1 MQIKLNKFN
10 NKLYISFLFVAL
22 IKIFFSPTFLQ
33 ASTFEVKNTQISK
46 EFDINFDKNDVIDAG
61 FKIAFDDLILKII
74 KSKDHFKLKNV
85 SEKNLKSMV
94 DTFSI
99 KEEKFIDN
107 HYHANIDVSF
117 NKKKIYEYFEKQ
129 NIFLS
134 LPKQKKVFFIPILI
148 DENLDEITLFSE
160 NMFYKNWIIKKEDHF
175 QLEYML
181 PVDDLDDI
189 RIIKKQANYI
199 EEYDFKEIIN
209 KYSIESYIIALIYKN
224 KNQYKI
230 LSKIK
235 FNEGLILDNQ
245 IFKDLNSDEK
255 IKLNYIINNLKT
267 IYEDYWKEE
276 NQINTSIK
284 LPLMISTSSKNQK
297 KINSFENIL
306 SQLDLVSKFY
316 IYKFDNEN
324 TYYRVIF
331 NGTPKIFLSRMESFG
346 YQLDIQNKIWKLK

>member
-1 MQIKLNKFN
+1 MKNKMLLIKSTIYPIIF
-10 NKLYISFLFVAL
+10 AL
-22 IKIFFSPTFLQ
+22 ALLKIFFSTTFLQ

-74 KSKDHFKLKNV
+74 KSKDHFKLKNI

-160 NMFYKNWIIKKEDHF
+160 NMFYRNWTIKKEDHF
-175 QLEYML
+175 QLEYIL
-181 PVDDLDDI
+181 PVDDLDDV
-189 RIIKKQANYI
+189 RIIKKQTNYI

-209 KYSIESYIIALIYKN
+209 KYSIESYIVALIYKN

-235 FNEGLILDNQ
+235 FNEGLIIDNQ
-245 IFKDLNSDEK
+245 IFKDLNSFF
-255 IKLNYIINNLKT
+255 LNFCL
-267 IYEDYWKEE
+267 
-276 NQINTSIK
+276 
-284 LPLMISTSSKNQK
+284 SK
-297 KINSFENIL
+297 S
-306 SQLDLVSKFY
+306 
-316 IYKFDNEN
+316 
-324 TYYRVIF
+324 
-331 NGTPKIFLSRMESFG
+331 
-346 YQLDIQNKIWKLK
+346 